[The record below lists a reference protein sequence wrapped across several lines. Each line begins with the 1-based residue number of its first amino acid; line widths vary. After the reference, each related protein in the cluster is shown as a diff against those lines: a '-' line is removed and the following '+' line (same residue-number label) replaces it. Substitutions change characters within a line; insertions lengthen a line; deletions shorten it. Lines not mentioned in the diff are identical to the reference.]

1 MNAREENGDEYEPS
15 TISSFQ
21 RSIQDSDAHM
31 RRDICLK
38 NPKGYFLRNV
48 NHWFNSMAKE
58 TSCKVLRRL
67 TKVRKML
74 VFKLDNYATPV

>member
-15 TISSFQ
+15 TISDFQ
-21 RSIQDSDAHM
+21 RSIQDSDAYM
-31 RRDICLK
+31 KRNICLK
-38 NPKGYFLRNV
+38 SSEGYFLRNV
-48 NHWFNSMAKE
+48 SHWFNSTAKE

-74 VFKLDNYATPV
+74 VFKLDNYETPV